1 MFSMFSMFS
10 MFTEELTAARS
21 ALEAAADGFDA
32 SCSGRDAV
40 RFLEELGLISR
51 LTDGM
56 TAKVAKR
63 IADTNAHVA
72 HGDRSAAEFCAR
84 VVGVGTG
91 EAKRAIDN
99 AGRLVGLAETDAAVR
114 EGRLSAREAE
124 MISAVAVLDPSVE
137 TELLAAAGDGLRP
150 LQDACV
156 KARARTEDQ
165 NARSERQ
172 HANRS
177 LKMWNNTDGM
187 VEGHFRLTPEVGGP
201 LKSAIEEH
209 TKQVFRVKWREGV
222 RDSNDA
228 YAADALAALV
238 LGEPD
243 AAQADAAQADAAQAD
258 GVQARAEQAGA
269 EQAGAEQSG
278 VAKKARAAGSKRAG
292 GYTTHVVIDWE
303 VLARGFALP
312 GETCEIPGVGP
323 VNAQWVREV
332 LGEAFVTA
340 IVKHGKDISTVAH
353 LGRHIPAELRTAMV
367 VSGRECSI
375 EGCSCREYLELDHC
389 EVGHA
394 QGGPTARWNL
404 AWLCS
409 VHHERKTRGW
419 RLGPPDPATGKRP
432 LDPPGASRAA

>member
-1 MFSMFSMFS
+1 MSSMFA
-10 MFTEELTAARS
+10 EELAAART
-21 ALEAAADGFDA
+21 ALEAIAGGFDA

-40 RFLEELGLISR
+40 RVVEQMGTIHR
-51 LTDGM
+51 LADAVTSK
-56 TAKVAKR
+56 AAKR

-72 HGDRSAAEFCAR
+72 HGDRSAAELCAR
-84 VVGVGTG
+84 LVGVGSG
-91 EAKRAIDN
+91 DAKRAIDN
-99 AGRLVGLAETDAAVR
+99 AGRLEGLAETDAAVR
-114 EGRLSAREAE
+114 EGRLSAREVE
-124 MISAVAVLDPSVE
+124 LISAVAVLDPSVQ
-137 TELLAAAGDGLRP
+137 TELIAAAGDGLRP

-172 HANRS
+172 HGARS

-201 LKSAIEEH
+201 LKTVIEEH
-209 TKQVFRVKWREGV
+209 TKHVFRVKWCEGA

-243 AAQADAAQADAAQAD
+243 AAKAGNEQA
-258 GVQARAEQAGA
+258 GFEQAGA
-269 EQAGAEQSG
+269 EQARAEQG
-278 VAKKARAAGSKRAG
+278 RATKKARAAGSKRAG
-292 GYTTHVVIDWE
+292 AYTTHVVIDHE
-303 VLARGFALP
+303 TLRRGFALP

-332 LGEAFVTA
+332 LGESFVTA

-389 EVGHA
+389 EVDHA

-409 VHHERKTRGW
+409 VHHKRNTRGW
-419 RLGPPDPATGKRP
+419 RLGPPDPATGKRA